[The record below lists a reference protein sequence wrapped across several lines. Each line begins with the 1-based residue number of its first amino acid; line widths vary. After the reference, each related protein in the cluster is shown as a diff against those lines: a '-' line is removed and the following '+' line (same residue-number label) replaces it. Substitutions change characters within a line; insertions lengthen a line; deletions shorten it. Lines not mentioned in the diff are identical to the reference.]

1 MKKIKYLLIIVCIL
15 LLTGCTVKSN
25 ITVNYDGKV
34 SEEVYLLN
42 KNKMFESDRYSF
54 KEVIDMMVKPY
65 QDVINLKK
73 YSYSYE
79 NGKNLSGAKVYK
91 NYDNICSYFG
101 NSAFNQYVYKY
112 ISCKEDNYYI
122 EVQNATPYIPYCS
135 QCAEW
140 PELGDVELRIKLPI
154 SAEEQNADDID
165 GTTYIWKYDK
175 NTKDKNF
182 YLKINKSSLKENEEE
197 YIKKEKMLKNIK
209 KIAIIIVI
217 ALVVFGIF
225 AIYKFLKKKYDENSF
240 DYE

>member
-1 MKKIKYLLIIVCIL
+1 
-15 LLTGCTVKSN
+15 
-25 ITVNYDGKV
+25 
-34 SEEVYLLN
+34 
-42 KNKMFESDRYSF
+42 
-54 KEVIDMMVKPY
+54 MMIKPY
-65 QDVINLKK
+65 QNVMNFKK

-140 PELGDVELRIKLPI
+140 PELGDVELRIQLPI